1 MPETS
6 TKQNQI
12 SGDEIDLREL
22 LATIWRHKFFIF
34 FFTFIVTLLVVIIAY
49 RMPKYYKTTTVIE
62 VKPKSDSK
70 QGGLSLGGA
79 LGGAGALLGLAGISG
94 GGGSDA
100 ALDAAK
106 MTLYR
111 TNKHILD
118 TVRYSAQYFITRRF
132 RPLELDE
139 NNCSIR
145 VTNLRIP
152 DYKHFGMEII
162 YKPVSKETFKL
173 IAPSKLPFMSKK
185 LGIFHYDTPIHTEN
199 FDLTLHR
206 NSQGTPP
213 ETIILN
219 GDKHFIF
226 NEIITK
232 NLTAEVGSGDKKSKA
247 ELPFV
252 TLAYLDTLPERGQ
265 AYIRNLLKKYIQQS
279 IGDELEDIGIQLSS
293 INQQI
298 KEIRAQANASSKSYE
313 KFKSKNTIL
322 SPEAQAKVLIEQKA
336 LVDGKLTEIR
346 QKLSMVNK
354 LITSSKNR
362 KNIDTMAPALVQ
374 LGDEVTAGF
383 IGKLQDLQ
391 IQEATLTQ
399 EFTAAYPK
407 LKAVRHQINSLRSKI
422 ARSLTSLRKILQDE
436 LSLLKN
442 EKQSYIKQ
450 LKQAPNLETGLAP
463 LMRDYKLY
471 ETMYTYLL
479 QKRSSLKLK
488 KAEALSRFRII
499 DPIYTNP
506 APAKPKK
513 ALIAIVGLITAFILA
528 IFLVFLLEFIRGEK
542 AQKESISN

>member
-1 MPETS
+1 MSETS
-6 TKQNQI
+6 TKQNQV
-12 SGDEIDLREL
+12 SRDEIDLREL
-22 LATIWRHKFFIF
+22 FATIWRHKFFIF

-70 QGGLSLGGA
+70 SGGISLGG
-79 LGGAGALLGLAGISG
+79 LGGLAALAGISTG
-94 GGGSDA
+94 GGNSNA

-118 TVRYSAQYFITRRF
+118 TVHYSAQYFTTQLF
-132 RPLELDE
+132 RPLELPE

-145 VTNLRIP
+145 MTHLRIS
-152 DYKHFGMEII
+152 DYKNFGMKVMFEPI
-162 YKPVSKETFKL
+162 SENAFKL
-173 IAPSKLPFMSKK
+173 ISPSKIPFMSHT
-185 LGIFHYDTPIHTEN
+185 LGIFHYDTPIHTKY
-199 FDLTLHR
+199 FDCVIHKNSGGIPPKTLV
-206 NSQGTPP
+206 
-213 ETIILN
+213 LN
-219 GDKHFIF
+219 GDKHYIF
-226 NEIITK
+226 NNIITK
-232 NLTAEVGSGDKKSKA
+232 YLTAEVGSGNKKSKA

-313 KFKSKNTIL
+313 KFKSKNAIL

-336 LVDGKLTEIR
+336 LVAGKLTEIQ
-346 QKLSMVNK
+346 QKLSLVSK
-354 LITSSKNR
+354 LIASSKNK
-362 KNIDTMAPALVQ
+362 KNIDTMAPALSQ
-374 LGDEVTAGF
+374 LGDKVTAEF
-383 IGKLQDLQ
+383 VGK
-391 IQEATLTQ
+391 IQELQAKQTALAQ
-399 EFTAAYPK
+399 EFTPAYPE
-407 LKAVRHQINSLRSKI
+407 LKAINQQIRALRSKI
-422 ARSLTSLRKILQDE
+422 ARSLISLQKLLRNE
-436 LSLLKN
+436 LSLLKK

-479 QKRSSLKLK
+479 QKRSSLELK

-506 APAKPKK
+506 SPAKPKK
-513 ALIAIVGLITAFILA
+513 SLIAVVGLITVFILA
-528 IFLVFLLEFIRGEK
+528 IFLVFFQEFLRNEETEK
-542 AQKESISN
+542 

>member
-6 TKQNQI
+6 MQQPTV
-12 SGDEIDLREL
+12 SEDEIDLREL
-22 LATIWRHKFFIF
+22 FATLWRHKLFIF
-34 FFTFIVTLLVVIIAY
+34 LFTFVVTLIVVVVAY

-70 QGGLSLGGA
+70 QGGLSLGG
-79 LGGAGALLGLAGISG
+79 LGGLAALAGIST
-94 GGGSDA
+94 GGSNSNA

-118 TVRYSAQYFITRRF
+118 TVHYSAQYFVTRRF
-132 RPLELDE
+132 RPVELPE
-139 NNCSIR
+139 SNCSIH

-152 DYKHFGMEII
+152 DYKNFGIEVLF
-162 YKPVSKETFKL
+162 KPVSPKTFTL
-173 IAPSKLPFMSKK
+173 IATSKIPFMKRT
-185 LGIFHYDTPIHTEN
+185 LGTFQYDTPIHTEEC
-199 FDLTLHR
+199 DLTIHH
-206 NSQGTPP
+206 NPGGITP

-219 GDKHFIF
+219 GDKHYIF
-226 NEIITK
+226 DSIIAK
-232 NLTAEVGSGDKKSKA
+232 NLTAEVGSGSKKSKA

-279 IGDELEDIGIQLSS
+279 IGDELEDINIKLGS

-298 KEIRAQANASSKSYE
+298 EEIKTQANASSKSYE
-313 KFKSKNTIL
+313 KFKSKNAIL

-422 ARSLTSLRKILQDE
+422 AKSLKGLRKILQDE
-436 LSLLKN
+436 LALLKK

-506 APAKPKK
+506 KPAKPKK

-528 IFLVFLLEFIRGEK
+528 IFLVFFREFLRGEEAEK
-542 AQKESISN
+542 

>member
-6 TKQNQI
+6 TKQNKV

-22 LATIWRHKFFIF
+22 FATIWRHKLFIIL
-34 FFTFIVTLLVVIIAY
+34 FTFVITLVVVIVAY

-79 LGGAGALLGLAGISG
+79 LGGAGALLGLAGIGS

-118 TVRYSAQYFITRRF
+118 TVRYSAQYFITQRF
-132 RPLELDE
+132 RPLELPE
-139 NNCSIR
+139 NNCSIQIK
-145 VTNLRIP
+145 NLRIP
-152 DYKHFGMEII
+152 DYKNFGTKVTFE
-162 YKPVSKETFKL
+162 PVSKDTFRL
-173 IAPSKLPFMSKK
+173 ISPSKIPFMSQTI
-185 LGIFHYDTPIHTEN
+185 GTYNYNTPIHTKS
-199 FDLTLHR
+199 FDCVIHKAPHGILP
-206 NSQGTPP
+206 S
-213 ETIILN
+213 TIVLN
-219 GDKHFIF
+219 GDKHYIF
-226 NEIITK
+226 NNIITK

-436 LSLLKN
+436 LSLLKK

-471 ETMYTYLL
+471 EMMYTYLL

-506 APAKPKK
+506 KPAKPKK

-528 IFLVFLLEFIRGEK
+528 IFLVFLMEFIRSEK
-542 AQKESISN
+542 QDVQLG

>member
-1 MPETS
+1 MPSSAQTDPV
-6 TKQNQI
+6 TPK
-12 SGDEIDLREL
+12 DEIDLREL
-22 LATIWRHKFFIF
+22 FATIWRHKFFIF

-79 LGGAGALLGLAGISG
+79 LGGAGALLGLAGL
-94 GGGSDA
+94 GSDSSSNA

-118 TVRYSAQYFITRRF
+118 TVHYSAQYFITRRF
-132 RPLELDE
+132 RPVELPE
-139 NNCSIR
+139 NNCSIQ
-145 VTNLRIP
+145 VEDLRIP
-152 DYKHFGMEII
+152 DYKNFGMQII
-162 YKPVSKETFKL
+162 FEPISKETFKL
-173 IAPSKLPFMSKK
+173 ISPSKIPFMSKT
-185 LGIFHYDTPIHTEN
+185 LGNFRYDTPIHTKD
-199 FDLTLHR
+199 FDLTIHH
-206 NSQGTPP
+206 NPQGAIP
-213 ETIILN
+213 ETITLN

-336 LVDGKLTEIR
+336 LAEGKLTEIQ
-346 QKLSMVNK
+346 QKLSLVSK
-354 LITSSKNR
+354 LISSSKNK
-362 KNIDTMAPALVQ
+362 KNIDTMAPALSQ
-374 LGDEVTAGF
+374 LGDRVTAEF
-383 IGKLQDLQ
+383 VGK
-391 IQEATLTQ
+391 IQELQAKQTALAQ
-399 EFTAAYPK
+399 EFTSAYPE
-407 LKAVRHQINSLRSKI
+407 LKAINQQIRALRSKI
-422 ARSLTSLRKILQDE
+422 ARSLISLQKLLRNE
-436 LSLLKN
+436 LSLLKK

-479 QKRSSLKLK
+479 QKRSSLELK

-506 APAKPKK
+506 KPAKPKK
-513 ALIAIVGLITAFILA
+513 ALIAIVGLVTAFILA
-528 IFLVFLLEFIRGEK
+528 IFIVFFREFLRNE
-542 AQKESISN
+542 ESKQ